1 MARGV
6 AKSPEER
13 ISEIEDKKLEYQ
25 ARIDR
30 YREKI
35 AELDQQI
42 KELQNVQNQEKLDQ
56 LLQAIAASG
65 KTVDEV
71 MEALNK

>member
-1 MARGV
+1 MARGA

-25 ARIDR
+25 VRINR

-42 KELQNVQNQEKLDQ
+42 KELQNVQNQEKLDK